1 MGVRGAAMLLLA
13 PLLFGL
19 LGRPAVVDGGSSNQS
34 LTMSASADAAGRQ
47 TDAPPRR
54 VLRGRYVTVEIG
66 GATCDVTQY
75 GAVGDGRTDVS
86 VAVLPQ
92 HAVWRAGG

>member
-1 MGVRGAAMLLLA
+1 MRG
-13 PLLFGL
+13 GCT
-19 LGRPAVVDGGSSNQS
+19 VC
-34 LTMSASADAAGRQ
+34 
-47 TDAPPRR
+47 
-54 VLRGRYVTVEIG
+54 VLRAALLVALGSGGGCMLSLAQPARQQHRVARQLQHRYVTVEIG

-75 GAVGDGRTDVS
+75 GAVGDGHTDVS